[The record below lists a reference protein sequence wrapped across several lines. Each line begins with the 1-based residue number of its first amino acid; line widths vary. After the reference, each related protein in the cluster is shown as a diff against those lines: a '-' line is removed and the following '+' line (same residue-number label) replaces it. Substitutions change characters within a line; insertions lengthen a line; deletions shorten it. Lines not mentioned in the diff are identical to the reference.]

1 MARASFCSQFRTY
14 SAIALLETVAMKT
27 FRCKAC
33 QRIQPANPRNP
44 DQTHCS
50 RADCQRARK
59 RAWQRKKRATDPDY
73 RQNQIDAHHR
83 WRELHPEYWREYR
96 KRREKGSPPPPDPPA
111 VKMDGLPAN
120 FSILPG
126 KYILIPVDGQNIN
139 MDAIQVIL
147 LPISAGYDQAKDDII
162 GKIAT
167 VAYDC
172 LKNKGPARTPH
183 CGSP

>member
-1 MARASFCSQFRTY
+1 
-14 SAIALLETVAMKT
+14 
-27 FRCKAC
+27 
-33 QRIQPANPRNP
+33 
-44 DQTHCS
+44 
-50 RADCQRARK
+50 
-59 RAWQRKKRATDPDY
+59 
-73 RQNQIDAHHR
+73 
-83 WRELHPEYWREYR
+83 
-96 KRREKGSPPPPDPPA
+96 
-111 VKMDGLPAN
+111 MDGLPAN

-126 KYILIPVDGQNIN
+126 KYILIPVDGQNVN